1 MGQDF
6 RDPKEACLPS
16 PNTRITSE
24 KTSDSLVLAAEYVR
38 MSTDHQR
45 YSTENQS
52 AAIHA
57 YAMSHGMEIVTTY
70 RDEGKS
76 GLDIGG
82 RDALRTLLDDV
93 QAGRTQF
100 QVILVYDVSRWGRF
114 QNTDESAHYEY
125 LCTSSGIRVVYCA
138 EPFENDGSPLATIY
152 KGIKRSMAGEYSREL
167 SQKVFAG
174 QCRLVEKGFHQGGP
188 AGYGLR
194 RALID
199 EKSEF
204 KAELSRGQQKS
215 LQTDRVI
222 LIPGPEAEIEVVQRI
237 YHQFIHNGM
246 NEREIA
252 HALNAEGLLT
262 DFDRPWSRGSVHQ
275 VLTNEKYIGNNVY
288 NKTSSKLRKRIS
300 RNPPDKWVRCDGAFQ
315 GVVSLEVFAGVREII
330 LQRSHRLDD
339 AQLLELL
346 RTLLQRAGS
355 LSGMLIDEQDNMPSS
370 TVYINRFGG
379 LLRAYTL
386 IGYTP
391 DRDYRYLEINRSLRQ
406 LHPQVLEDVL
416 NHLKYVGA
424 RVELSDQNDLL
435 TVNNQWTAS
444 VVIARCQPTPAGTL
458 RWKLRF
464 DNSLNP
470 DITIAVRMEQA
481 NLQVRDYYLVPSI
494 DMGAWPKRMAEENS
508 PLIDSYRF
516 ATLDVLDGLAA
527 RCSLKEACQ

>member
-1 MGQDF
+1 MSS
-6 RDPKEACLPS
+6 PS
-16 PNTRITSE
+16 MRKRPE
-24 KTSDSLVLAAEYVR
+24 DCSDGLIAAAEYVR

-52 AAIHA
+52 ASIHA
-57 YAMSHGMEIVTTY
+57 YALSHGMDIVKTY

-82 RDALRTLLDDV
+82 RDALRRLLDDV
-93 QAGRTQF
+93 QAGNIQF

-125 LCTSSGIRVVYCA
+125 LCTSSGIQVVYCA
-138 EPFENDGSPLATIY
+138 EPFENDGSPMATIY

-199 EKSEF
+199 EKNEF

-215 LQTDRVI
+215 IQTDRVI
-222 LIPGPEAEIEVVQRI
+222 LIPGPEAEIVVVQNI
-237 YHQFIHNGM
+237 YHRFIHSGM

-252 HALNAEGLLT
+252 DALNADGVLT
-262 DFDRPWSRGSVHQ
+262 DFDRPWSRGCVHE

-300 RNPPDKWVRCDGAFQ
+300 RNPPDKWIRCDGAFQ
-315 GVVSLEVFAGVREII
+315 GIISPEVFTCAREII

-339 AQLLELL
+339 AQMLELL
-346 RTLLQRAGS
+346 RALLQKAGS

-370 TVYINRFGG
+370 TVYISRFGG

-386 IGYTP
+386 IGYAP
-391 DRDYRYLEINRSLRQ
+391 DRDYRYLDINRSLRQ
-406 LHPQVLEDVL
+406 LHPQVFGAVIKHLENAGASVEISAQNDVL
-416 NHLKYVGA
+416 TI
-424 RVELSDQNDLL
+424 NDE
-435 TVNNQWTAS
+435 WTAS
-444 VVIARCQPTPAGTL
+444 VVIARCHSTPAGTL

-464 DNSLNP
+464 DISLAP

-481 NLQVRDYYLVPSI
+481 NLQVRDYYLVPLI
-494 DMGAWPKRMAEENS
+494 DMGAWPQKMAEENS
-508 PLIDSYRF
+508 PLIDSYCF

-527 RCSLKEACQ
+527 RCSLKEACL

>member
-1 MGQDF
+1 MRKRLEDY
-6 RDPKEACLPS
+6 
-16 PNTRITSE
+16 
-24 KTSDSLVLAAEYVR
+24 SDGLIAAAEYVR

-57 YAMSHGMEIVTTY
+57 YALSHGMDIVKTY

-82 RDALRTLLDDV
+82 RDALRRLLDDV
-93 QAGRTQF
+93 QTGNVHF
-100 QVILVYDVSRWGRF
+100 QIILVYDVSRWGRF

-125 LCTSSGIRVVYCA
+125 LCTSSGIQVVYCA

-199 EKSEF
+199 EKNEF

-215 LQTDRVI
+215 IQTDRVI
-222 LIPGPEAEIEVVQRI
+222 LIPGPEAEIEIVQHI
-237 YHQFIHNGM
+237 YHRFIHNGM

-252 HALNAEGLLT
+252 NALNADGVLT
-262 DFDRPWSRGSVHQ
+262 DFDRPWSRSSVHE

-288 NKTSSKLRKRIS
+288 NKTSSKLRKRSS
-300 RNPPDKWVRCDGAFQ
+300 RNPPDKWIRCDGAFQ
-315 GVVSLEVFAGVREII
+315 GIVSLEVFTCAREII

-339 AQLLELL
+339 TQMLELL
-346 RTLLQRAGS
+346 RALLQQAGS

-370 TVYINRFGG
+370 TVYISRFGG

-386 IGYTP
+386 IGYAP
-391 DRDYRYLEINRSLRQ
+391 DRDYRYLDINRSLRQ
-406 LHPQVLEDVL
+406 LHPQVFEDVIK
-416 NHLKYVGA
+416 HLENAGA
-424 RVELSDQNDLL
+424 SVEISAQNDVL
-435 TVNNQWTAS
+435 TVNGEWTAS
-444 VVIARCQPTPAGTL
+444 VVIARCHSTPAGTL

-464 DNSLNP
+464 DISLAP
-470 DITIAVRMEQA
+470 DITIAVRMERA
-481 NLQVRDYYLVPSI
+481 NLQVRDYYLVPLI
-494 DMGAWPKRMAEENS
+494 DMGAWPQKMAEENS
-508 PLIDSYRF
+508 PLIDSYCF

-527 RCSLKEACQ
+527 RCSLKEACR

>member
-1 MGQDF
+1 
-6 RDPKEACLPS
+6 LSSPS
-16 PNTRITSE
+16 MRKRPE
-24 KTSDSLVLAAEYVR
+24 DCSDGLIAAAEYVR

-52 AAIHA
+52 ASIHA
-57 YAMSHGMEIVTTY
+57 YALSHGMDIVKTY

-82 RDALRTLLDDV
+82 RDALRRLLDDV
-93 QAGRTQF
+93 QAGNIQF

-125 LCTSSGIRVVYCA
+125 LCTSSGIQVVYCA
-138 EPFENDGSPLATIY
+138 EPFENDGSPMATIY

-199 EKSEF
+199 EKNEF

-215 LQTDRVI
+215 IQTDRVI
-222 LIPGPEAEIEVVQRI
+222 LIPGPEAEIVVVQNI
-237 YHQFIHNGM
+237 YHQFIHSGM

-252 HALNAEGLLT
+252 DALNADGVLT
-262 DFDRPWSRGSVHQ
+262 DFDRPWSRGSVHE

-300 RNPPDKWVRCDGAFQ
+300 RNPPDKWIRCDGAFQ
-315 GVVSLEVFAGVREII
+315 GIISPEVFTCAREII

-339 AQLLELL
+339 AQMLELL
-346 RTLLQRAGS
+346 RALLQKAGS

-370 TVYINRFGG
+370 TVYISRFGG

-386 IGYTP
+386 IGYAP
-391 DRDYRYLEINRSLRQ
+391 DRDYRYLDINRSLRQ
-406 LHPQVLEDVL
+406 LHPQVFEAVIKHLENAGASVEISAQNDVL
-416 NHLKYVGA
+416 TI
-424 RVELSDQNDLL
+424 NDE
-435 TVNNQWTAS
+435 WTAS
-444 VVIARCQPTPAGTL
+444 VVIARCHSTPAGTL

-464 DNSLNP
+464 DISLAP

-481 NLQVRDYYLVPSI
+481 NLQVRDYYLVPLI
-494 DMGAWPKRMAEENS
+494 DMGAWPQKMAEENS
-508 PLIDSYRF
+508 PLIDSYCF

-527 RCSLKEACQ
+527 RCSLKEACR

>member
-1 MGQDF
+1 MRTNSTD
-6 RDPKEACLPS
+6 R
-16 PNTRITSE
+16 
-24 KTSDSLVLAAEYVR
+24 SDSLIPAAEYVR

-57 YAMSHGMEIVTTY
+57 YAMSHGMEIITTY

-82 RDALRTLLDDV
+82 RDALRRLLDDV
-93 QAGRTQF
+93 QTGHTQF

-125 LCTSSGIRVVYCA
+125 LCTSSGIKVVYCA

-199 EKSEF
+199 EKNEF

-215 LQTDRVI
+215 IQTDRVI

-237 YHQFIHNGM
+237 YHQFVHDKM

-252 HALNAEGLLT
+252 NALNAEGLIT
-262 DFDRPWSRGSVHQ
+262 DFNRPWSRGSVHQ

-300 RNPPDKWVRCDGAFQ
+300 RNPPDRWVRCDGAFQ
-315 GVVSLEVFAGVREII
+315 GIVSLEVFAVVREII

-339 AQLLELL
+339 AQMLELL
-346 RTLLQRAGS
+346 RTLLNRAGL

-370 TVYINRFGG
+370 TTYVSRFGG

-391 DRDYRYLEINRSLRQ
+391 DRDYRYLEINRSIRQ
-406 LHPQVLEDVL
+406 LHPKVLEDVVK
-416 NHLKYVGA
+416 HLKQVGA
-424 RVELSDQNDLL
+424 QVEPNADNDLL
-435 TVNNQWTAS
+435 TVNGEWTAS
-444 VVIARCQPTPAGTL
+444 VVIARCQATPTGTL

-464 DNSLNP
+464 DNSLAP
-470 DITIAVRMEQA
+470 DITIAVRMEHA

-494 DMGAWPKRMAEENS
+494 DMGAWPQKMAEENS

-516 ATLDVLDGLAA
+516 TTLDVLDGLAA
-527 RCSLKEACQ
+527 RCSLKEACR

>member
-1 MGQDF
+1 MSS
-6 RDPKEACLPS
+6 PS
-16 PNTRITSE
+16 MRKRPE
-24 KTSDSLVLAAEYVR
+24 DCSDGLIAAAEYVR

-52 AAIHA
+52 ASIHA
-57 YAMSHGMEIVTTY
+57 YALSHGMDIVKTY

-82 RDALRTLLDDV
+82 RDALRRLLDDV
-93 QAGRTQF
+93 QAGNIQF

-125 LCTSSGIRVVYCA
+125 LCTSSGIQVVYCA
-138 EPFENDGSPLATIY
+138 EPFENDGSPMATIY

-174 QCRLVEKGFHQGGP
+174 QCHLVEKGFHQGGP

-199 EKSEF
+199 EKNEF

-215 LQTDRVI
+215 IQTDRVI
-222 LIPGPEAEIEVVQRI
+222 LIPGPEAEIEIVQHI
-237 YHQFIHNGM
+237 YHRFIHNGM

-252 HALNAEGLLT
+252 NALNADGVLT
-262 DFDRPWSRGSVHQ
+262 DFDRPWSRSSVHE

-288 NKTSSKLRKRIS
+288 NKTSSKLRKRSS
-300 RNPPDKWVRCDGAFQ
+300 RNPPDKWIRCDGAFQ
-315 GVVSLEVFAGVREII
+315 GIVSLEVFTCAREII

-339 AQLLELL
+339 TQMLELL
-346 RTLLQRAGS
+346 RALLQQAGS

-370 TVYINRFGG
+370 TVYISRFGG

-386 IGYTP
+386 IGYAP
-391 DRDYRYLEINRSLRQ
+391 DRDYRYLDINRSLRQ
-406 LHPQVLEDVL
+406 LHPQVFEDVIK
-416 NHLKYVGA
+416 HLENAGA
-424 RVELSDQNDLL
+424 SVEISAQNDVL
-435 TVNNQWTAS
+435 TVNGEWTAS
-444 VVIARCQPTPAGTL
+444 VIIARCHSTPAGTL

-464 DNSLNP
+464 DISLAP
-470 DITIAVRMEQA
+470 DITIAVRMERA
-481 NLQVRDYYLVPSI
+481 NLQVRDYYLVPLI
-494 DMGAWPKRMAEENS
+494 DMGAWPQKMAEENS
-508 PLIDSYRF
+508 PLIDSYCF

-527 RCSLKEACQ
+527 RCSLKEACR

>member
-1 MGQDF
+1 MSS
-6 RDPKEACLPS
+6 PS
-16 PNTRITSE
+16 MRKRPE
-24 KTSDSLVLAAEYVR
+24 DCSDGLIAAAEYVR

-52 AAIHA
+52 ASIHA
-57 YAMSHGMEIVTTY
+57 YALSHGMDIVKTY

-82 RDALRTLLDDV
+82 RDALRRLLDDV
-93 QAGRTQF
+93 QAGNIQF

-125 LCTSSGIRVVYCA
+125 LCTSSGIQVVYCA
-138 EPFENDGSPLATIY
+138 EPFENDGSPMATIY

-199 EKSEF
+199 EKNEF

-215 LQTDRVI
+215 IQTDRVI
-222 LIPGPEAEIEVVQRI
+222 LIPGPEAEIVVVQNI
-237 YHQFIHNGM
+237 YHQFIHSGM

-252 HALNAEGLLT
+252 DALNADGVLT
-262 DFDRPWSRGSVHQ
+262 DFDRPWSRGSVHE

-300 RNPPDKWVRCDGAFQ
+300 RNPPDKWIRCDGAFQ
-315 GVVSLEVFAGVREII
+315 GIISPEVFTCAREII

-339 AQLLELL
+339 AQMLELL
-346 RTLLQRAGS
+346 RALLQKAGS

-370 TVYINRFGG
+370 TVYISRFGG

-386 IGYTP
+386 IGYAP
-391 DRDYRYLEINRSLRQ
+391 DRDYRYLDINRSLRQ
-406 LHPQVLEDVL
+406 LHPQVFEAVIKHLENAGASVEISTQNDVL
-416 NHLKYVGA
+416 TI
-424 RVELSDQNDLL
+424 NDE
-435 TVNNQWTAS
+435 WTAS
-444 VVIARCQPTPAGTL
+444 VVIARCHSTPAGTL

-464 DNSLNP
+464 DISLAP

-481 NLQVRDYYLVPSI
+481 NRQVRDYYLVPLI
-494 DMGAWPKRMAEENS
+494 DMGAWPQKMAEENS
-508 PLIDSYRF
+508 PLIDSYCF

-527 RCSLKEACQ
+527 RCSLKEACR

>member
-1 MGQDF
+1 MSS
-6 RDPKEACLPS
+6 PS
-16 PNTRITSE
+16 MRKRPE
-24 KTSDSLVLAAEYVR
+24 DCSDGLIAAAEYVR

-52 AAIHA
+52 ASIHA
-57 YAMSHGMEIVTTY
+57 YALSHGMDIVKTY

-82 RDALRTLLDDV
+82 RDALRRLLDDV
-93 QAGRTQF
+93 QAGNIQF

-125 LCTSSGIRVVYCA
+125 LCTSSGIQVVYCA
-138 EPFENDGSPLATIY
+138 EPFENDGSPMATIY

-199 EKSEF
+199 EKNEF

-215 LQTDRVI
+215 IQTDRVI
-222 LIPGPEAEIEVVQRI
+222 LIPGPEAEIVVVQNI
-237 YHQFIHNGM
+237 YHQFIHSGM

-252 HALNAEGLLT
+252 DALNADGVLT
-262 DFDRPWSRGSVHQ
+262 DFDRPWSRGCVHE

-300 RNPPDKWVRCDGAFQ
+300 RNPPDKWIRCDGAFQ
-315 GVVSLEVFAGVREII
+315 GIISPELFTCAREII

-339 AQLLELL
+339 AQMLELL
-346 RTLLQRAGS
+346 RALLQKAGS

-370 TVYINRFGG
+370 TVYISRFGG

-386 IGYTP
+386 IGYAP
-391 DRDYRYLEINRSLRQ
+391 DRDYRYLDINRSLRQ
-406 LHPQVLEDVL
+406 LHPQVFEAVIKHLENAGASVEISAQNDVL
-416 NHLKYVGA
+416 TI
-424 RVELSDQNDLL
+424 NDE
-435 TVNNQWTAS
+435 WTAS
-444 VVIARCQPTPAGTL
+444 VVIARCHSTPAGTL

-464 DNSLNP
+464 DISLAP

-481 NLQVRDYYLVPSI
+481 NRQVRDYYLVPLI
-494 DMGAWPKRMAEENS
+494 DMGAWPQKMAEENS
-508 PLIDSYRF
+508 PLIDSYCF

-527 RCSLKEACQ
+527 RCSLKEACR